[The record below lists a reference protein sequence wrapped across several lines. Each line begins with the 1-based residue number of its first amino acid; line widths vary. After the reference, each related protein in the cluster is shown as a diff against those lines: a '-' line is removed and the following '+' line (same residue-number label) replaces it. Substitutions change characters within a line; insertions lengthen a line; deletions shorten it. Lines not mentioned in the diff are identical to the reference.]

1 MIDRIIIVAAY
12 TYRQLHQ
19 ENPILNLKVFKHV
32 AFTREMLLVMN
43 FGIILSAM
51 YLLPQYIQRGM
62 LIPVALI
69 GIIMVAAISRLAG
82 RMFNKYGAKILA
94 MIGYLQ

>member
-1 MIDRIIIVAAY
+1 MIDRILIVAAY

-43 FGIILSAM
+43 FGFILSAM
-51 YLLPQYIQRGM
+51 YLLPQYIQREM
-62 LIPVALI
+62 LPL
-69 GIIMVAAISRLAG
+69 IIMVAAISRLAG